1 MKMKVKHVW
10 LITIWALLLIVSG
23 CSNDQPIIP
32 DNKSLAITVNIKDMS
47 LSFVDLEEAKVIET
61 WTMNKPYTGG
71 VLLPDNDSLLLY
83 GKQVETVD
91 IYSLR
96 TGKRVTSW
104 ETGKG
109 IVEGVLLPGSEEIA
123 FSDQERQS
131 VRFFRFDGKEIKEVV
146 KTGNPLAL
154 IPNHSQLFVVSYNSK
169 KLTKVDLESK
179 EITSQFSI
187 HSAATGAIIQ
197 EDKNEIWIGGHGLG
211 SEIESYIHVYD
222 SESGELKRKISAPIM
237 PINLLHNNDG
247 TFALSHGSNSLYKIS
262 DEGNI
267 QEKIT
272 VGANPFEMTDYKD
285 QLIVAGY
292 DSNDIHFVTKKDLS
306 IGKTVKV
313 GKGPFQIIIREID

>member
-1 MKMKVKHVW
+1 MKVNKVM
-10 LITIWALLLIVSG
+10 LITIWALLFIISG
-23 CSNDQPIIP
+23 CSNDQPVIP
-32 DNKSLAITVNIKDMS
+32 ENKSLAITVNIKDMS
-47 LSFVDLEEAKVIET
+47 LSFVDLEEAIVIET
-61 WTMNKPYTGG
+61 WTMDKPYTGG

-96 TGKRVTSW
+96 TGKLINSW
-104 ETGKG
+104 ETGRG
-109 IVEGVLLPGSEEIA
+109 IVEGVLLSDREEIA
-123 FSDQERQS
+123 LSDQERQS
-131 VRFFRFDGKEIKEVV
+131 VRFFRFDGKPIKEVV

-154 IPNHSQLFVVSYNSK
+154 IPTNSQLYVVSYNSK
-169 KLTKVDLESK
+169 KLTTVDLQSK

-211 SEIESYIHVYD
+211 SELESYIHVYN
-222 SESGELKRKISAPIM
+222 SKTGELKRKISAPIM

-262 DEGNI
+262 DEGVI
-267 QEKIT
+267 QAKIT
-272 VGANPFEMTDYKD
+272 VGANPFEITEYKD
-285 QLIVAGY
+285 QLLVAGY
-292 DSNDIHFVTKKDLS
+292 DSNDIHFITEKDLS
-306 IGKTVKV
+306 IGKSVKV